1 MDAHAAMQCQPLAGY
16 LSAITGPL
24 TWTSV
29 LHDFEHSFTWTTM
42 SFSADPSLAREQLCG
57 NVAVQG

>member
-1 MDAHAAMQCQPLAGY
+1 MQCQPLAGY